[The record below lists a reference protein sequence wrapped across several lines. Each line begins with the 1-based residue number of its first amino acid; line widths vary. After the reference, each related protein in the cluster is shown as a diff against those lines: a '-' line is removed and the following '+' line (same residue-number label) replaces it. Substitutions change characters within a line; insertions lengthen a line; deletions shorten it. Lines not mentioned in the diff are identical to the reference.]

1 MNRINNINL
10 LWLILLCTVFSMP
23 FLLLDIQYR
32 DDAFRTLTMLS
43 GWRWSGRVLTD
54 LTLSFL
60 SMNSSGVFDISP
72 LPLIISIVCISLT
85 IYYSL
90 AQSRIKISVYS
101 VIAFSSIFISPFSI
115 QSIAYK
121 YDVLPMVLGLCL
133 SILAISYRSKIKY
146 LDFLVPILFL
156 CISLSFYQSCSN
168 VYIGLYA
175 VNCIF
180 RIWERDEYIKYTI
193 KSFIIYLLSISLYY
207 VVVMKLLG
215 FSTQR
220 AEIVSIG
227 SLLSKSLH
235 TFDLAI
241 KQVMLF
247 LNEFSSPIVLLCLVS
262 LIFVIISN
270 TNRKNIL
277 PTLISLAVLIFSI
290 IGPLVA
296 IAEDYMA
303 LRIVI
308 GANCIYFALVISLY
322 LVSEKYGFR
331 AVVILPILLSMMF
344 CYIFSSAIKQQRN
357 FENNVLSWLSYDLQD
372 KVKNLEEKKVYIS
385 NTMPT
390 QTTVQKMVQNFM
402 FLMDVN
408 KYSDPMYSPAA
419 PWMSRPLISSLG
431 IPNVVQSWGGN
442 PREIMVKVCDS
453 KVSPLVS
460 KANYEIYENED
471 DVLVFFKGKYSKDQL
486 CPAGH
491 W

>member
-1 MNRINNINL
+1 MNKFKDINL
-10 LWLILLCTVFSMP
+10 IWITLLCLTFVMP
-23 FLLLDIQYR
+23 FLLSDIQYR
-32 DDAFRTLTMLS
+32 DDAFRSLTMLS
-43 GWRWSGRVLTD
+43 GWRWGGRILTD
-54 LTLSFL
+54 LSLSFL
-60 SMNSSGVFDISP
+60 SMNKNGVFDISP
-72 LPLIISIVCISLT
+72 LPLVISIVCVSIT
-85 IYYSL
+85 IYYAALS
-90 AQSRIKISVYS
+90 SRIKVNIFSI
-101 VIAFSSIFISPFSI
+101 IAFSSIFISPFSI

-121 YDVLPMVLGLCL
+121 YDVLPMTLGICL
-133 SILAISYRSKIKY
+133 SIIAISFNSKTKY
-146 LDFLVPILFL
+146 LNIIVPVAMLL
-156 CISLSFYQSCSN
+156 ASLSLYQPCSN
-168 VYIGLYA
+168 LYIGLYA

-180 RIWERDEYIKYTI
+180 RIWGRDEYIKYTI
-193 KSFIIYLLSISLYY
+193 KTFIIYSLSISLYY
-207 VVVMKLLG
+207 IVVMKLLG

-227 SLLSKSLH
+227 SFLSKSLH
-235 TFDLAI
+235 TFHLAI

-247 LNEFSSPIVLLCLVS
+247 WNEFSSPIVLLCLAS

-270 TNRKNIL
+270 INKNNVL
-277 PTLISLAVLIFSI
+277 PTIISLSVLIFSI

-296 IAEDYMA
+296 IGEDYMA

-308 GANCIYFALVISLY
+308 GANCIYFALVLSLY

-357 FENNVLSWLSYDLQD
+357 FENNVLIWLSYDLQD

-402 FLMDVN
+402 FLRDVN

-460 KANYEIYENED
+460 KANYEIYENGD